1 MPKSLNCAS
10 SPGKKLPFLTRKICE
25 EMFGVASYPSL
36 PAHFFT
42 MEDTSWGRPAQI
54 IFGGEGKHTHTQVFQ
69 TRWSS
74 LNLTLKHLLHFI
86 HLFVL
91 PPVNVSSSSHAH
103 RCTHLV
109 FYRTSAAFF
118 CSCAAQAVDYA
129 FSFVLA
135 LHKQL
140 IMHFFLF
147 LRCTSNW
154 LCIFLFLR
162 CTSNWLCI
170 YTHLSEGVIWAKVK
184 TCSFLH

>member
-140 IMHFFLF
+140 IMHFFVLA
-147 LRCTSNW
+147 LHKQ
-154 LCIFLFLR
+154 LIMHL
-162 CTSNWLCI
+162 
-170 YTHLSEGVIWAKVK
+170 YTPFRGGYLSKSQNMLISALKGQLL
-184 TCSFLH
+184 TH